1 MPRELSSAFQHL
13 LRGQSPSRGR
23 AQTRPCHCALPSTP
37 GRCPGLGKAEGGCE
51 PPAKTLLQTKL
62 SVAMPS
68 ISCDLQHGGGWDEGA
83 SLMIMVSHKGP
94 LRPTDEESHGILG
107 PPRPRGIRLCPP
119 RPGLPVD
126 IREAQAGGAPR
137 PCTKRPPPQRTTGL
151 CDACRGTSRE
161 DPGLECLFSSE
172 TFDFAQGLTE
182 LSGPGRGSPTRRRA
196 LPEGSGATYRSRR
209 AAGAA
214 QTRAGSPARRST
226 GLARPSGIAR
236 PGLSESAL
244 RVATRGV
251 PDHRRP
257 CASGE
262 KRGRGAEH
270 KPQQNH
276 PQAGPR
282 VCAVGPRG
290 ARR

>member
-1 MPRELSSAFQHL
+1 MKSLMGSSAL
-13 LRGQSPSRGR
+13 LDPGGFGCVPRGPGYLWTLGRLRLEAPRGR
-23 AQTRPCHCALPSTP
+23 APSGRHHNEPQVFVTRAEAPP
-37 GRCPGLGKAEGGCE
+37 G
-51 PPAKTLLQTKL
+51 KTQ
-62 SVAMPS
+62 
-68 ISCDLQHGGGWDEGA
+68 E
-83 SLMIMVSHKGP
+83 
-94 LRPTDEESHGILG
+94 
-107 PPRPRGIRLCPP
+107 
-119 RPGLPVD
+119 
-126 IREAQAGGAPR
+126 
-137 PCTKRPPPQRTTGL
+137 
-151 CDACRGTSRE
+151 
-161 DPGLECLFSSE
+161 LECLFSSE

-236 PGLSESAL
+236 PGLSESAP